1 MNFQWK
7 NCSIF
12 NNFFTIGWN
21 NMKPTWCTLYS
32 SKAFWLYQECG
43 KRHYDLE
50 DLNMTNKQTTFV
62 INVLSQTEHLVFC
75 EKLELEVN
83 IAHGV
88 GPILLDSYDFFRRA
102 ERNSNVHCIKFFVS
116 LRSRLFLEMIRGIST
131 YNWCCVVVLFEENLQ
146 SQFCF
151 EFVWRFFG

>member
-7 NCSIF
+7 NCSTF

-21 NMKPTWCTLYS
+21 IMKPTWCTLYS
-32 SKAFWLYQECG
+32 LKAFWLYQECG
-43 KRHYDLE
+43 KRHHGLE

-62 INVLSQTEHLVFC
+62 DKCFITNRTLGILWEIGIRGQYCTWCWTNSFGFIWFLQESW
-75 EKLELEVN
+75 KELKCSPYQV
-83 IAHGV
+83 
-88 GPILLDSYDFFRRA
+88 
-102 ERNSNVHCIKFFVS
+102 FVS

-131 YNWCCVVVLFEENLQ
+131 YNWCCVVVLFKENLQ

-151 EFVWRFFG
+151 KFVWSFFG

>member
-1 MNFQWK
+1 
-7 NCSIF
+7 
-12 NNFFTIGWN
+12 
-21 NMKPTWCTLYS
+21 
-32 SKAFWLYQECG
+32 
-43 KRHYDLE
+43 
-50 DLNMTNKQTTFV
+50 MTNKQTTFV